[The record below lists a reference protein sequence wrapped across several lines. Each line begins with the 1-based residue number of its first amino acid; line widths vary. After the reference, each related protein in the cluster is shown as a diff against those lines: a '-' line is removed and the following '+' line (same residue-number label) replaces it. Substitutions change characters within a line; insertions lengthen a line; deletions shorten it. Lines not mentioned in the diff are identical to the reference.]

1 MRVLQRLIAP
11 MLNLKQKIVQVV
23 WSARKRLSDI
33 LGIQRRWLLASSF
46 FYFGF
51 FFLVIFC
58 FSFFYIGFIS
68 NLALASDNDSQSSN
82 SSKILPA
89 QQDLMVQIPR
99 SANFV
104 GVSASMEAKHFADWV
119 VDSGDNHHMPFI
131 IVDKRDA
138 KVFVFNADGRLS
150 GAAPALLGLASGD
163 DAVPGIG
170 SRKLLNIRPDERT
183 TPAGRFVATLGRNLR
198 DKEILWVDYRSSIS
212 MHSVITSNPK
222 ERRQQRLTTP
232 TPLDN
237 RISYGCINV
246 PAPFYRRI
254 VSPAFKGTSGI
265 VYVLPEIRPVSEVF
279 KSFYVVI
286 DAAQ

>member
-1 MRVLQRLIAP
+1 MTANKNNIGLRVLQMMQRGTGADSMRLT
-11 MLNLKQKIVQVV
+11 VV
-23 WSARKRLSDI
+23 KLTN
-33 LGIQRRWLLASSF
+33 F
-46 FYFGF
+46 FYPGF
-51 FFLVIFC
+51 FYLGLVYIGIFC
-58 FSFFYIGFIS
+58 FSFFAAI
-68 NLALASDNDSQSSN
+68 LLSDQAIAADDA
-82 SSKILPA
+82 A
-89 QQDLMVQIPR
+89 QLSLMDAEPVVVANPQKL
-99 SANFV
+99 ANF
-104 GVSASMEAKHFADWV
+104 GMERASQDARHVADWV
-119 VDSGDNHHMPFI
+119 VDSGDNRSMSFV
-131 IVDKRDA
+131 IVDKLDA

-198 DKEILWVDYRSSIS
+198 GEEILWVDYRSSIS

-222 ERRQQRLTTP
+222 ERRQQRLTTL

-246 PAPFYRRI
+246 PAPFYRHI